1 MIKYVGQA
9 ETETETDDTGL
20 RRWAVGR
27 RTFALRMTLQLGPI
41 QTIRMNF
48 SRLDSL
54 SFAYCTR
61 AYAYDAL
68 LSSSWSRSSG
78 SPPDP
83 VAVSFSLS
91 ERSDCVSREQM
102 GVACSVHMR
111 VAVSVILCELEMG
124 AGGGMDGKRT
134 S

>member
-1 MIKYVGQA
+1 
-9 ETETETDDTGL
+9 
-20 RRWAVGR
+20 
-27 RTFALRMTLQLGPI
+27 MTLQLGPI

-83 VAVSFSLS
+83 DAVSFSLS

-102 GVACSVHMR
+102 DVACSVHMR
-111 VAVSVILCELEMG
+111 VAVSVIL
-124 AGGGMDGKRT
+124 
-134 S
+134 

>member
-1 MIKYVGQA
+1 MHRDLTRHHYQVSFSFTPPSERQRA
-9 ETETETDDTGL
+9 
-20 RRWAVGR
+20 
-27 RTFALRMTLQLGPI
+27 RTLALRMTLQLGPI
-41 QTIRMNF
+41 QTTRMNF

-91 ERSDCVSREQM
+91 ERSDCPRQPGSRKQM
-102 GVACSVHMR
+102 IRARRRAM
-111 VAVSVILCELEMG
+111 LCK
-124 AGGGMDGKRT
+124 AWR
-134 S
+134 